1 MVGMVRAVFPGFTK
15 DIFDSC
21 ETGTDKINHVRDR
34 LEQLKDATE
43 PKMQRLDN
51 RLHGIVSRPKRQG
64 TNDYTDWAWLM
75 FTIAP
80 LAKSGPRKG
89 KPLRANKLSQLTVN
103 VSRDYLYVGL
113 NLKRSKD
120 VWSLHDKLK
129 SNPVL
134 FDDIV
139 LSLGSMPWDI
149 TKYEEN
155 FGEPK
160 YRDKSELRVALLD
173 PEFDWINTGFAR
185 DDPVVGTSKI
195 ADEVVKVFSALF
207 NIYALATGLQ
217 PTKQP
222 KPSGKPWKMRVET
235 DTANKRVETDE
246 ELIQDVKKMM
256 ASVAHGKP
264 PKKANFKGKNDRHT
278 IERKV
283 RPLNLTAHTHQGRS
297 YHLDQGHVEK
307 ELETR
312 LKLYDEFRDLLDR
325 ISSSIEAPKDFLQI
339 MLTDPTSDARY
350 TSEGSY
356 IFANLLRYE
365 VNRSE
370 YFWLTTVAREVAYLK
385 RRRLGYAHQNWM
397 RKVLVT
403 GLTNW
408 PSKS

>member
-1 MVGMVRAVFPGFTK
+1 MVGMVRAVFLGFTK

-21 ETGTDKINHVRDR
+21 ETETDKINHVRDR
-34 LEQLKDATE
+34 LEQLKDVIE
-43 PKMQRLDN
+43 PKMQKLDN
-51 RLHGIVSRPKRQG
+51 RLHGIVSKPKWQG

-80 LAKSGPRKG
+80 LAKSGPWKD

-113 NLKRSKD
+113 ELKRSKD

-129 SNPVL
+129 SNPGL

-149 TKYEEN
+149 TKHGED

-160 YRDKSELRVALLD
+160 YRDKSELRGALLD
-173 PEFDWINTGFAR
+173 PEFYWINTGFAR
-185 DDPVVGTSKI
+185 DDHVVGTSKI
-195 ADEVVKVFSALF
+195 ADEVVKVFRVLF

-222 KPSGKPWKMRVET
+222 KPSRKPWKMLVET

-264 PKKANFKGKNDRHT
+264 PKTTNFKGRNDRHM
-278 IERKV
+278 IERTV

-350 TSEGSY
+350 TSEGGY
-356 IFANLLRYE
+356 IFANLLRYD